1 MCGCVRLTAGRAWS
15 VWQPALLSKSSLR
28 VARSDD
34 EAQIP
39 GRSGDWSAATEAP
52 VVLVLHLV
60 QATVEGGRGV
70 ISGSEG
76 YRGGSGGG
84 GGVVMMVVVVVV
96 VVVGS
101 GSW

>member
-1 MCGCVRLTAGRAWS
+1 M
-15 VWQPALLSKSSLR
+15 
-28 VARSDD
+28 
-34 EAQIP
+34 
-39 GRSGDWSAATEAP
+39 
-52 VVLVLHLV
+52 LVLHLV

-96 VVVGS
+96 VGS

>member
-1 MCGCVRLTAGRAWS
+1 MRLTAGRAWS

-76 YRGGSGGG
+76 YRGGSGGDSG
-84 GGVVMMVVVVVV
+84 VVVMMVVV